1 MLCGNSLSI
10 CGQHK
15 DMVPTGFTQAVQNLC
30 AVADEE
36 EEEEEEEGEKRN
48 SLPLQRRSLSP
59 LSESQRDKSPPSVII
74 CDFLM
79 RYKSANANECRS
91 SL

>member
-1 MLCGNSLSI
+1 MLCGNSLGI

-15 DMVPTGFTQAVQNLC
+15 DAVPTGFTQAVQNLC
-30 AVADEE
+30 AAADEE
-36 EEEEEEEGEKRN
+36 GEEGEKRN
-48 SLPLQRRSLSP
+48 SLPLQRQSLSP
-59 LSESQRDKSPPSVII
+59 LCESQRDKSPPSVII

>member
-1 MLCGNSLSI
+1 MLCSNSLGI
-10 CGQHK
+10 CGQHR
-15 DMVPTGFTQAVQNLC
+15 DGVPTGFTQAVQNLC
-30 AVADEE
+30 AAADEE
-36 EEEEEEEGEKRN
+36 EEEEEKRN
-48 SLPLQRRSLSP
+48 SLPLQRRSLLP
-59 LSESQRDKSPPSVII
+59 LSESQGDKSPPSVII

>member
-1 MLCGNSLSI
+1 MLCGNSLGI

-15 DMVPTGFTQAVQNLC
+15 DAVPTGFTQAVQNLC
-30 AVADEE
+30 AAADDDEE
-36 EEEEEEEGEKRN
+36 EEEEKRN

-79 RYKSANANECRS
+79 RYKSASANECRS